1 MHFFFYQHLFY
12 FSFYY
17 FSHDIKS
24 KAHIFI
30 PLHWDQY
37 DESMID
43 EAYNSHH
50 HKCSVPPEFLWL
62 LLQSQHLENN
72 EDMIT
77 AYAYLTNRARALL
90 KTLANK

>member
-1 MHFFFYQHLFY
+1 
-12 FSFYY
+12 
-17 FSHDIKS
+17 
-24 KAHIFI
+24 
-30 PLHWDQY
+30 
-37 DESMID
+37 MID